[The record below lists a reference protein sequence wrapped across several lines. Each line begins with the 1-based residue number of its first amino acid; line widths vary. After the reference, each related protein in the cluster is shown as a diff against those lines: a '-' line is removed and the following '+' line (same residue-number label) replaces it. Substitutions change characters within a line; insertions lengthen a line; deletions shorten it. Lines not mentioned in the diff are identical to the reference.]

1 LKQPGVENKW
11 TVYILR
17 CADDSLY
24 TGITTDV
31 TRRLKEHNSGP
42 RGASYTRARR
52 PVELA
57 FSIVV
62 ADRSAASR
70 MEASIKA
77 LDRKT
82 KESIIRREKDPP
94 EALQGRQI

>member
-1 LKQPGVENKW
+1 LKQPDIKNKW
-11 TVYILR
+11 IVYILR

-31 TRRLKEHNSGP
+31 SRRLNEHNSGP
-42 RGASYTRARR
+42 RGASYTRGRR
-52 PVELA
+52 PVTLA
-57 FSIVV
+57 FTQAV

-70 MEASIKA
+70 IEAWIKT
-77 LDRKT
+77 LDHKT
-82 KESIIRREKDPP
+82 KESIIRHEKDVS

>member
-1 LKQPGVENKW
+1 LKQPDVENQW

-31 TRRLKEHNSGP
+31 TRRLKEHNEGP

-52 PVELA
+52 PVALV
-57 FSIVV
+57 FSFVV

-82 KESIIRREKDPP
+82 KELIVSREKDLS